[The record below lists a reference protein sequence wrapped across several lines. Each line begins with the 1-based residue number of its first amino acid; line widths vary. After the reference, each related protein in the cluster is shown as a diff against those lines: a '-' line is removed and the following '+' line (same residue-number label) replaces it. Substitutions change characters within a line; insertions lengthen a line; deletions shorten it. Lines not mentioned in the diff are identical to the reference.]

1 VLEKLENI
9 VSTESIISKPVD
21 KIFSWLKG
29 PHKQLETMFNL
40 TLESFLDRP
49 PIRPVVTEGHLGTVR
64 AQNFV
69 LPRKNLFLN
78 I

>member
-1 VLEKLENI
+1 
-9 VSTESIISKPVD
+9 
-21 KIFSWLKG
+21 
-29 PHKQLETMFNL
+29 MFNL